1 MKEDKQETKRNS
13 TPSFWAGCALAG
25 LLIVVSVYTIWNA
38 DNAPTNASQ
47 RTATETTQGI
57 AGQQGPPGP
66 QGHPGISGLFPAE
79 VLDFIVSDRCATHI
93 LENMSYNGTELEI
106 AEEREALQF
115 HLSLP
120 TRFMSGLYGS
130 DGYRNGIIFNAARGN
145 SHNLENAPPACRE
158 DAEKWQAFQSSKSSP
173 LWAWR
178 YDTMREWWDCQAY
191 DQAPPPMPEARQE
204 QRCEV
209 LHQWIP
215 GEWLPPSSLGAAQ

>member
-93 LENMSYNGTELEI
+93 LENMSYNGTEQEI
-106 AEEREALQF
+106 AEERESLQF
-115 HLSLP
+115 QLQLP
-120 TRFMSGLYGS
+120 TRFMLAHHSHIIYRAIGENSGNLS
-130 DGYRNGIIFNAARGN
+130 NA
-145 SHNLENAPPACRE
+145 SPACRE

-178 YDTMREWWDCQAY
+178 YDTMRDWWDCQAY
-191 DQAPPPMPEARQE
+191 DQAPPPTPEARQE

-209 LHQWIP
+209 LRQWIP